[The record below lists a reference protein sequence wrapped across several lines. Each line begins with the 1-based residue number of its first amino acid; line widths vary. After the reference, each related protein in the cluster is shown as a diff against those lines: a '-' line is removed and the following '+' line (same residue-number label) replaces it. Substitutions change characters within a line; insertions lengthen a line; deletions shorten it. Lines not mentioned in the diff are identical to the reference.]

1 MRRPRSHRFPGFA
14 RTQIPGLQ
22 VKQMGLS
29 YCCCAC
35 LALCMDPSWDHP
47 CRMARISR
55 SSAMQGF
62 RQGLQHQRT
71 SGEEV
76 RRIHS
81 VSTGLDPSDSVNAPR
96 IFRIVSGRAACRLT
110 CIAPLWRTIL
120 SKAQPVYDMKHVFI
134 LCFLFV
140 VAN

>member
-96 IFRIVSGRAACRLT
+96 ILSDSVRQSCLSAYLHCSIVADDTQQGTTGL
-110 CIAPLWRTIL
+110 
-120 SKAQPVYDMKHVFI
+120 
-134 LCFLFV
+134 
-140 VAN
+140 